1 MQFTTANSAELRDF
15 SAGPTLLD
23 AAKAPYRLGW
33 AFLLAWVFCVFY
45 LQLFGTPSGD
55 ALINA
60 GLAPTPL
67 ALFFDTFPV
76 FVSVATLAAVIAVER
91 RMGPPSAHP
100 RLELATAVVASAGT
114 PLLLVSADS
123 IAATTVIF
131 AIASLLTG
139 IGSGVM
145 WVSWGEHYARIPQ
158 DEVELFGPV
167 SAVLGALIT
176 LGVSAMS
183 GWIAVAVVASFPL
196 LSGLC
201 LLIARKENEEASAEP
216 SGDTADAKASLL
228 SALSVPATMG
238 RTVMGIMAACLFVC
252 IAGALVEGRSTFESS
267 GVQVALFV
275 STLFTLAIAFISV
288 VGPRRISISF
298 FYRWMCP
305 ALVLGFAAI
314 IMFGD
319 ALGSYL
325 AFTMSVAARFAFC
338 LITQM
343 YFARVSSEGKMTAV
357 QAYGWGWISVHLGD
371 FLGVLATAAFA
382 EAIHIGMI
390 TLDQVAA
397 TSMALLVMVTM
408 FVIDD
413 KRSFAS
419 PEAEGSFSASESA
432 ASLNR
437 TDAQADSAAAPGT
450 HRDGSPAL
458 SLEPQRTEAPRNTG
472 IQSENEPNGV
482 SFDTGKNAQAGSA
495 APNENSF
502 ASHAE
507 PSASDVCDPAG
518 DSAPATR
525 GSTGDAAPSES
536 AALSATPDA
545 DRMPSIT
552 PNMNRAPSITPDA
565 GRTPSID
572 ERIAAIAREH
582 GLTRRESE
590 VFSLLARGRSIPY
603 VRDALVISRETA
615 ATHAKHIYA
624 KLDVHSRQEL
634 IDMVANGQ

>member
-1 MQFTTANSAELRDF
+1 MQFTTANQADLRDF

-45 LQLFGTPSGD
+45 LQLFGVPSGD
-55 ALINA
+55 ALIA
-60 GLAPTPL
+60 ADAVPGTL
-67 ALFFDTFPV
+67 ALFFDAFPV
-76 FVSVATLAAVIAVER
+76 FVSIATLAAVIAAER
-91 RMGPPSAHP
+91 RLGPPSAHP
-100 RLELATAVVASAGT
+100 RIELAMAVIASVGT
-114 PLLLVSADS
+114 PLLLVSAGDV
-123 IAATTVIF
+123 ALTTVLF
-131 AIASLLTG
+131 AAASLLTG

-158 DEVELFGPV
+158 EDVELFGPV

-183 GWIAVAVVASFPL
+183 GWVVVAVVASFPL

-201 LLIARKENEEASAEP
+201 LFIARKEDEANGAPAPAAGGKAAHVAVLPTDDFSDDAETTR
-216 SGDTADAKASLL
+216 GTAAHTDASPDNAAHEDASPF
-228 SALSVPATMG
+228 SALAIPTTMG
-238 RTVMGIMAACLFVC
+238 RTIVGIMVACLFVC
-252 IAGALVEGRSTFESS
+252 VAGALVEGRNSFDSL
-267 GVQVALFV
+267 GIQIALLV
-275 STLFTLAIAFISV
+275 STLFTLVIAFISV

-314 IMFGD
+314 ILFGD
-319 ALGSYL
+319 TLGSYL

-343 YFARVSSEGKMTAV
+343 YFARVTSENKMTAV

-382 EAIHIGMI
+382 EAIADSVI

-397 TSMALLVMVTM
+397 ASMAALVVATM

-419 PEAEGSFSASESA
+419 PADNLAAKDASIS
-432 ASLNR
+432 
-437 TDAQADSAAAPGT
+437 DDSADIQASGT
-450 HRDGSPAL
+450 
-458 SLEPQRTEAPRNTG
+458 T
-472 IQSENEPNGV
+472 
-482 SFDTGKNAQAGSA
+482 
-495 APNENSF
+495 
-502 ASHAE
+502 
-507 PSASDVCDPAG
+507 
-518 DSAPATR
+518 
-525 GSTGDAAPSES
+525 
-536 AALSATPDA
+536 ATPKPTNSAKTAEDE
-545 DRMPSIT
+545 
-552 PNMNRAPSITPDA
+552 RAMDA
-565 GRTPSID
+565 GPSTLSTD
-572 ERIAAIAREH
+572 DRIASIAQEY

-590 VFSLLARGRSIPY
+590 VFALLARGRSVPY

-624 KLDVHSRQEL
+624 KLGVHSRQEL
-634 IDMVANGQ
+634 IDLVADYRPSQAEKHDA

>member
-1 MQFTTANSAELRDF
+1 MLSTTANTEELHDF

-55 ALINA
+55 ALIGA
-60 GLAPTPL
+60 GLAPAPL
-67 ALFFDTFPV
+67 ALFFDAFPV
-76 FVSVATLAAVIAVER
+76 FVSVATLAAVIAAER

-100 RLELATAVVASAGT
+100 RFEIFMAIVAALGT
-114 PLLLVSADS
+114 PLLLVSANS
-123 IAATTVIF
+123 IAATTVVF
-131 AIASLLTG
+131 AVASLVTG

-158 DEVELFGPV
+158 EEVELFGPV
-167 SAVLGALIT
+167 SAVLGASIT

-201 LLIARKENEEASAEP
+201 LMIARKEDEGTGAPSAINGRESVRHDAPGREASAAP
-216 SGDTADAKASLL
+216 QGSKAKGEASAL
-228 SALSVPATMG
+228 SALGIPATMG
-238 RTVMGIMAACLFVC
+238 RTVVGIMAACLFVC
-252 IAGALVEGRSTFESS
+252 VAGALVGGRTAFNSL
-267 GVQVALFV
+267 GIQVALFA

-314 IMFGD
+314 ILFGD

-382 EAIHIGMI
+382 EAILDGML

-397 TSMALLVMVTM
+397 ASMALLVVLTM

-419 PEAEGSFSASESA
+419 SDVADEDEPALHASIVAEDASSADAHMDAGVLGDADADAPVET
-432 ASLNR
+432 LNE
-437 TDAQADSAAAPGT
+437 QVAAAARAKT
-450 HRDGSPAL
+450 ASSSP
-458 SLEPQRTEAPRNTG
+458 
-472 IQSENEPNGV
+472 ENERRASIAPG
-482 SFDTGKNAQAGSA
+482 AAGSA
-495 APNENSF
+495 ETAQPGTTKSALDSATSESVSSNTAPNM
-502 ASHAE
+502 
-507 PSASDVCDPAG
+507 DPA
-518 DSAPATR
+518 AAAAATTDR
-525 GSTGDAAPSES
+525 AQST
-536 AALSATPDA
+536 
-545 DRMPSIT
+545 
-552 PNMNRAPSITPDA
+552 
-565 GRTPSID
+565 D

-590 VFSLLARGRSIPY
+590 VFALLARGRSIPY

-624 KLDVHSRQEL
+624 KLGVHSRQEL
-634 IDMVANGQ
+634 IDLVASGQ

>member
-1 MQFTTANSAELRDF
+1 MQFTTANQADLRDF

-45 LQLFGTPSGD
+45 LQLFGVPSGD
-55 ALINA
+55 ALIA
-60 GLAPTPL
+60 ADAVPGTL
-67 ALFFDTFPV
+67 ALFFDAFPV
-76 FVSVATLAAVIAVER
+76 FVSIATLAAVIAAER
-91 RMGPPSAHP
+91 RLGPPSAHP
-100 RLELATAVVASAGT
+100 RIELAMAVIASVGT
-114 PLLLVSADS
+114 PLLLVSAGDV
-123 IAATTVIF
+123 ALTTVLF
-131 AIASLLTG
+131 AAASLLTG

-158 DEVELFGPV
+158 EDVELFGPV

-183 GWIAVAVVASFPL
+183 GWVVVAVVASFPL

-201 LLIARKENEEASAEP
+201 LFIARKEDEANGAPAPAAGGKAAHVAVLPTDNFASSAEAIQ
-216 SGDTADAKASLL
+216 STTAHTDASPDNASHEDASPF
-228 SALSVPATMG
+228 SALAIPATMG
-238 RTVMGIMAACLFVC
+238 RTIVGIMVACLFVC
-252 IAGALVEGRSTFESS
+252 VAGALVEGRNSFDSL
-267 GVQVALFV
+267 GIQIALLV

-314 IMFGD
+314 ILFGD
-319 ALGSYL
+319 TLGSYL

-343 YFARVSSEGKMTAV
+343 YFARVTSENKMTAV

-382 EAIHIGMI
+382 EAIADSMI

-397 TSMALLVMVTM
+397 ASMAALVVATM

-419 PEAEGSFSASESA
+419 PADNLVAKDASTANDSADIQASGTTAAPKPTNSAKTAEDESA
-432 ASLNR
+432 M
-437 TDAQADSAAAPGT
+437 
-450 HRDGSPAL
+450 
-458 SLEPQRTEAPRNTG
+458 
-472 IQSENEPNGV
+472 
-482 SFDTGKNAQAGSA
+482 
-495 APNENSF
+495 
-502 ASHAE
+502 
-507 PSASDVCDPAG
+507 
-518 DSAPATR
+518 
-525 GSTGDAAPSES
+525 
-536 AALSATPDA
+536 DA
-545 DRMPSIT
+545 DPST
-552 PNMNRAPSITPDA
+552 LSTD
-565 GRTPSID
+565 D
-572 ERIAAIAREH
+572 RIASIAQEY

-590 VFSLLARGRSIPY
+590 VFALLARGRSVPY

-624 KLDVHSRQEL
+624 KLGVHSRQEL
-634 IDMVANGQ
+634 IDLVADYRPSPAEKHDA

>member
-1 MQFTTANSAELRDF
+1 MLSTTANTEELHDF

-45 LQLFGTPSGD
+45 LQLFGVPSGD
-55 ALINA
+55 ALIVA
-60 GLAPTPL
+60 KMMPAPL
-67 ALFFDTFPV
+67 ELFFNAFPV
-76 FVSVATLAAVIAVER
+76 FVSVATLAAVIAAER
-91 RMGPPSAHP
+91 RVGPPSAHP
-100 RLELATAVVASAGT
+100 RFELATAVVAALGT

-131 AIASLLTG
+131 AAASLLTG

-158 DEVELFGPV
+158 EEVELFGPV

-183 GWIAVAVVASFPL
+183 GWITVAVVASFPL

-201 LLIARKENEEASAEP
+201 LLIARREDDALTPLGGATRKGASERKAFPIPQDGKPRLGNEAFTFSTLAIP
-216 SGDTADAKASLL
+216 T
-228 SALSVPATMG
+228 TMG
-238 RTVMGIMAACLFVC
+238 RTVVGIMAACLFVC
-252 IAGALVEGRSTFESS
+252 VAGALVEGRSTYDSA
-267 GVQVALFV
+267 GVQGALLV

-314 IMFGD
+314 ILFGD

-371 FLGVLATAAFA
+371 FLGVLTTTAFA
-382 EAIHIGMI
+382 EMI
-390 TLDQVAA
+390 ADGTLTLDQVAA
-397 TSMALLVMVTM
+397 ASMALLVVLTM

-419 PEAEGSFSASESA
+419 SDVADEDEPALHASIVAEDASSADAHMDAGVLGDADADAPVET
-432 ASLNR
+432 LNE
-437 TDAQADSAAAPGT
+437 QVAAAARAKT
-450 HRDGSPAL
+450 ASSSP
-458 SLEPQRTEAPRNTG
+458 
-472 IQSENEPNGV
+472 ENERRASIAPG
-482 SFDTGKNAQAGSA
+482 AAGSA
-495 APNENSF
+495 ETAQPGTTKSALDSATSESVSSNTAPNM
-502 ASHAE
+502 
-507 PSASDVCDPAG
+507 DPA
-518 DSAPATR
+518 AAAAATTDR
-525 GSTGDAAPSES
+525 AQST
-536 AALSATPDA
+536 
-545 DRMPSIT
+545 
-552 PNMNRAPSITPDA
+552 
-565 GRTPSID
+565 D

-590 VFSLLARGRSIPY
+590 VFALLARGRSIPY

-624 KLDVHSRQEL
+624 KLGVHSRQEL
-634 IDMVANGQ
+634 IDLVASGQ